1 MKVKPMTEGS
11 GLLDGLKKVGKV
23 LKPAAV
29 ALAPVAKEVAKEGL
43 DLLGQAAKDK
53 AREKM
58 AKPKEPKAGGSLAGM
73 VLAPMVIDQLLK
85 RTGNGIYSAGVSLS
99 PAQSR
104 SLRSGRGITLKPS
117 MLGDAGRYVMSVDEA
132 VAKKLMD
139 AFRKNKGVKMVREM
153 MSDMID
159 RKSGG
164 SLFGNVARVLAP
176 IIAEKVIDAGVAAG
190 KKKLGD
196 GIFAAGAGMGEGI
209 FSAGVRGGDM
219 LPIQTGTPALLQS
232 SPASDPIVPSQLLT
246 VSQPSTG
253 GARKK
258 KVRM

>member
-1 MKVKPMTEGS
+1 MQGD
-11 GLLDGLKKVGKV
+11 GFLDGLKKVAKV
-23 LKPAAV
+23 LKPVGV
-29 ALAPVAKEVAKEGL
+29 ALAPVGKEVAKEGL
-43 DLLGQAAKDK
+43 DLLGQAAKEK

-58 AKPKEPKAGGSLAGM
+58 AKPKETKGGSLAGM
-73 VLAPMVIDQLLK
+73 ILAPMVIDQILK
-85 RTGNGIYSAGVSLS
+85 RMGNGIYSAGVSLS

-153 MSDMID
+153 MPDVID

-176 IIAEKVIDAGVAAG
+176 IIAEKVIDAGVSAG

-196 GIFAAGAGMGEGI
+196 GMHGSGIFAAGAGMSE
-209 FSAGVRGGDM
+209 M
-219 LPIQTGTPALLQS
+219 MPIQTGTPYLLQS
-232 SPASDPIVPSQLLT
+232 SPASDPFVPSQLLT
-246 VSQPSTG
+246 VSQPSAG
-253 GARKK
+253 SARKK